1 MIRNSVT
8 NSFILAGIPVA
19 SPSPKHMD
27 TLSYDANIKQWVYRQ
42 VEQGTDGKD
51 GVDGVDGVNGAD
63 GKDGKSCKCVEP
75 KIVYFSNV
83 KQDLKKGD
91 DLALTPLCG
100 TLEGVSLLESTTVR
114 ICAEGRYEITFSAG
128 RNEFDILS
136 HKGSNLLFTLNVG
149 SEDGVDLRCTM
160 LSMAKLIEDNSC
172 TLKIVKVH

>member
-27 TLSYDANIKQWVYRQ
+27 SLSYDANIKQWVYRQ
-42 VEQGTDGKD
+42 VEQGKDGDD
-51 GVDGVDGVNGAD
+51 GVDGAD
-63 GKDGKSCKCVEP
+63 GKDGEPCKCGEP
-75 KIVYFSNV
+75 KIVYFSNI

-136 HKGSNLLFTLNVG
+136 HKGSNLFFTLNVG
-149 SEDGVDLRCTM
+149 SEDGVDFRCTM
-160 LSMAKLIEDNSC
+160 LSMAKLIEENSC